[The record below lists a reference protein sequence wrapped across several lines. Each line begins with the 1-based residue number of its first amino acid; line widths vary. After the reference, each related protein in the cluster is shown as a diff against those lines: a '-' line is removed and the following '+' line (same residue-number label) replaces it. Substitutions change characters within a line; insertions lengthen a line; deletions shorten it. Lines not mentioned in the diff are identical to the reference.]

1 MVVRRFFSWLS
12 VCVSA
17 IAFTVLSPATMARA
31 RGEILPTGMSIT
43 RAAIQDL
50 MLKKQ
55 QAAQASASADAVK
68 NQGSNFGAQN

>member
-1 MVVRRFFSWLS
+1 MVDCFCICDRTLGFAFSYHAQ
-12 VCVSA
+12 VQ
-17 IAFTVLSPATMARA
+17 
-31 RGEILPTGMSIT
+31 GEILPTGMSIT